1 MCLKSYHIAR
11 NCQSNIK
18 CYKCGN
24 RHHISICETV
34 TDNLQNS
41 TRSQGDPNQ
50 TYYRSRSDNSN
61 YGIRTENFRN
71 NPHSPQFIQQTEKF
85 RQQESNFNPTS
96 KPFRS
101 LNNME
106 SQKSGDV
113 NTAIVNQQNYSGVTA
128 DVRDDTLLQTAQ
140 SVVSSGCTEIVARIL
155 FDSCS
160 QYSFINEDIC
170 HQLRL
175 PTVRSENMIL
185 KAFEMDSETVRTL
198 KVVKVKLMGL
208 NNIWTE
214 IELYVVPKICSPS
227 MVKQSR
233 SHKNVTNIL

>member
-1 MCLKSYHIAR
+1 M
-11 NCQSNIK
+11 NIK

-24 RHHISICETV
+24 CHHISICETV
-34 TDNLQNS
+34 TDNLQNI
-41 TRSQGDPNQ
+41 TRP
-50 TYYRSRSDNSN
+50 RSDNSN

-71 NPHSPQFIQQTEKF
+71 NPHSPQFSQQTEKF

-113 NTAIVNQQNYSGVTA
+113 NTAIVNQQNYSGVTTG
-128 DVRDDTLLQTAQ
+128 VRDNTLLQTAQ

-170 HQLRL
+170 HQLHL

-185 KAFEMDSETVRTL
+185 KAFELDSE
-198 KVVKVKLMGL
+198 VKLMGL

-214 IELYVVPKICSPS
+214 IELYVIPKICSLLHGQTIKIAQKCYEHLVGLKLADS
-227 MVKQSR
+227 MNGC
-233 SHKNVTNIL
+233 HTLNIDILVGGDYYW